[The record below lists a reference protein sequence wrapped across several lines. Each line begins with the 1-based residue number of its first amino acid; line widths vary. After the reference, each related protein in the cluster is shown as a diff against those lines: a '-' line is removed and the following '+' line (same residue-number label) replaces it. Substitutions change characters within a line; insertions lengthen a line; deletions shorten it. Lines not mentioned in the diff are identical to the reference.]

1 MSTAIQSKSKSAS
14 AGGSGSKT
22 LEDLFLH
29 GIQDIYY
36 VEKKLTNALPK
47 IIKAASAPELVK
59 ALTKHLAETQEH
71 VSTVEKVFSLLQ
83 KAPKSK
89 KCAAMDGILEEADEI
104 LEEFGGTQTGDAAI
118 IFSGQ
123 AVEHYEI
130 TRYGS
135 LRAFAEVL
143 GMTNAVSL
151 LKGILDQEKAA
162 DQALSDLAEERI
174 DYAASEA
181 AGDNEDPN
189 ELTTAL
195 KK

>member
-1 MSTAIQSKSKSAS
+1 MATATKSKTKSAS
-14 AGGSGSKT
+14 AGGSKGKS

-29 GIQDIYY
+29 GIQDVYY
-36 VEKKLTNALPK
+36 VEKKLTKALPK
-47 IIKAASAPELVK
+47 MVKAAQSPDLVK
-59 ALTKHLAETQEH
+59 ALTKHLDETIKH
-71 VSTVEKVFSLLQ
+71 VSSVEEVFTILGRTP
-83 KAPKSK
+83 KAK
-89 KCAAMDGILEEADEI
+89 KCAAMDGILDEADEI

-135 LRAFAEVL
+135 LHAFADVL
-143 GMTNAVSL
+143 GMNIASRV

-162 DQALSDLAEERI
+162 DQALTDLAEERI

-181 AGDNEDPN
+181 AGDNEDPE
-189 ELTTAL
+189 ELTKAL
-195 KK
+195 QN